1 MWTSVLLTP
10 ITVIPML
17 PAPTRMVASHV
28 NAILALLAP
37 EQLAQV
43 SKDPSLISLFTLI

>member
-37 EQLAQV
+37 EQLVQV
-43 SKDPSLISLFTLI
+43 SKDSWLNFLFTLI